1 MEEETIHRH
10 NYDAFISG
18 YSLPSAGDLDLMER
32 EDNEVPE
39 EVKRDNRRL
48 WLAGL
53 ASLVAGAGVFAASN
67 YGLLIEALPW
77 FIGAGVVG
85 LGLGVMR
92 LMGKVFRK
100 KTLTLPKVELRR
112 KTEKTPVTQNA
123 MNTFAVSGRSG
134 KLTKSETDKVFMGVS
149 GGLAAHSGISSTL
162 IRIAWIIAFGLTS
175 GMAGLLYVAM
185 GLFMPPAPSNQ
196 LPPKR
201 G

>member
-1 MEEETIHRH
+1 MEEETIQRR
-10 NYDAFISG
+10 NYEEFITG
-18 YSLPSAGDLDLMER
+18 YTLPSADDLDLMER

-48 WLAGL
+48 WFAGL
-53 ASLVAGAGVFAASN
+53 ASLIAGVGIFAASN
-67 YGLLIEALPW
+67 YGMLTQALPW

-85 LGLGVMR
+85 LGVGVMR

-100 KTLTLPKVELRR
+100 KTLSLPMVELRR
-112 KTEKTPVTQNA
+112 KTEKNAVTQDA
-123 MNTFAVSGRSG
+123 MSTFAASGRSG

-185 GLFMPPAPSNQ
+185 GLFMPAAPNNQ

>member
-1 MEEETIHRH
+1 MEEETVQHR
-10 NYDAFISG
+10 NYNEFLSG
-18 YSLPSAGDLDLMER
+18 YSLPSADDLDLMER

-53 ASLVAGAGVFAASN
+53 ASLTAGAGIFAASN
-67 YGLLIEALPW
+67 FGLLTPALPW
-77 FIGAGVVG
+77 FIGAGVAG
-85 LGLGVMR
+85 LGLGIMR

-100 KTLTLPKVELRR
+100 KTLSLPMVELRR
-112 KTEKTPVTQNA
+112 KTEKAPVTQDA
-123 MNTFAVSGRSG
+123 MNEFSVSGRRG
-134 KLTKSETDKVFMGVS
+134 RLTKSETDKVFMGVS

-162 IRIAWIIAFGLTS
+162 IRIAWIIAFGVTS

-185 GLFMPPAPSNQ
+185 GLFMPSAPKP
-196 LPPKR
+196 LPPRR

>member
-10 NYDAFISG
+10 NYDEFISS
-18 YSLPSAGDLDLMER
+18 YSLPSTDDLDLMER

-48 WLAGL
+48 WFAGL
-53 ASLVAGAGVFAASN
+53 TSLVAGAGIFAASN
-67 YGLLIEALPW
+67 FAMLTEAVPW
-77 FIGAGVVG
+77 LIGAGVVG
-85 LGLGVMR
+85 LGMGVMR

-100 KTLTLPKVELRR
+100 KTLTLPQIELRR
-112 KTEKTPVTQNA
+112 KTEKSPETQNA
-123 MNTFAVSGRSG
+123 MNAFANGARSGR
-134 KLTKSETDKVFMGVS
+134 LTKSETDKVFMGVS

-175 GMAGLLYVAM
+175 GMAGLLYIAM
-185 GLFMPPAPSNQ
+185 GLFMPAAPSNQ